1 MEYRIVSCTK
11 IWHSTIIQDAG
22 SFEEALEIFRGDKI
36 GCMDTE
42 EIAHWSPE
50 VTKIERNGKKFNRG
64 DSVGDSTGKT
74 GFADG
79 VRIRQIRGGWLL
91 AEKAEQ
97 GTSNTQHRRVGSL
110 RAAA

>member
-50 VTKIERNGKKFNRG
+50 VTKIERNG
-64 DSVGDSTGKT
+64 T
-74 GFADG
+74 
-79 VRIRQIRGGWLL
+79 
-91 AEKAEQ
+91 AED
-97 GTSNTQHRRVGSL
+97 
-110 RAAA
+110 